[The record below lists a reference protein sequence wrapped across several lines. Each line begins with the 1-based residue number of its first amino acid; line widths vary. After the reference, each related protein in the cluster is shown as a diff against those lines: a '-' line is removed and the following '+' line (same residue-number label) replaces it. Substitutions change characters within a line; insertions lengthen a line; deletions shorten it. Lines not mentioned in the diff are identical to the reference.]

1 MSDKKKLPGRREP
14 LGMRLQGRRIV
25 CFGMGTSGLACAL
38 FLQKHGADPL
48 VVDEAPL
55 ERVREN
61 WHKLQAAG
69 IRARPSTRTY
79 EQLENPDLIIVS
91 PGVPTN
97 HPLLQQ
103 ARAAGAEI
111 IGEIELAYRFCS
123 SPIAAVTGTNGKG
136 TTTSM
141 LELML
146 QAGGLRTKAG
156 GNIGQALISLVE
168 EPLDILVAE
177 ISSFQLET
185 IELFHPW
192 ASILLNITPD
202 HMNRYADFAEY
213 EAAKRRLFMNQ
224 TAEDIVVLNID
235 DPITAQLATK
245 LSLPYYGVSLS
256 GKDQAQAYLSGDSLI
271 VHLEE
276 EPVCVAT
283 VDDLFLVAP
292 HYITDALCASVVAFC
307 AGVAP
312 PEIAQGLRQWRPAPH
327 QMQEIAVIRGVR
339 FIDDSKATNP
349 ESVLAD
355 LKIVPRPVFV
365 IAGGQ
370 PKGLDMEALADG
382 LVQHCDAVYL
392 IGEAAQELAQAL
404 GRRIPVV
411 ISQTLAEAVPA
422 AFAAAVPGT
431 TIILAPGC
439 ASFDQFRGQAERG
452 DYFIQLVHELQRQCA
467 QEA

>member
-1 MSDKKKLPGRREP
+1 
-14 LGMRLQGRRIV
+14 MRLQGRRIV

-38 FLQKHGADPL
+38 FLHRHGFDPL

-69 IRARPSTRTY
+69 IRARPGIRTY

-97 HPLLQQ
+97 HPFLQQ
-103 ARAAGAEI
+103 ARVEGVEI
-111 IGEIELAYRFCS
+111 IGEIELAYRFCPA
-123 SPIAAVTGTNGKG
+123 PIAAVTGTNGKG

-146 QAGGLRTKAG
+146 QAGGLRAKAG

-177 ISSFQLET
+177 VSSFQLET

-213 EAAKRRLFMNQ
+213 VAAKRRLFMNQ
-224 TAEDIVVLNID
+224 TAEDVVVLNID

-256 GKDQAQAYLSGDSLI
+256 GKDKAQAYKSGDSLI
-271 VHLEE
+271 VHLGEE
-276 EPVCVAT
+276 EPVCVAI
-283 VDDLFLVAP
+283 VDDLFLAAP
-292 HYITDALCASVVAFC
+292 HYITDALCASVVAVC

-312 PEIAQGLRQWRPAPH
+312 EQIAQGLRQWRPAPH

-370 PKGLDMEALADG
+370 PKGLDMEALAEG
-382 LVQHCDAVYL
+382 LVRLCDAVYL

-404 GRRIPVV
+404 GHRIPVI

-422 AFAAAVPGT
+422 AFAAAAPGT

-452 DYFIQLVHELQRQCA
+452 DYFIQLVRELQRQY